1 MALTQLT
8 LPYPNPNNPNP
19 NHFSSFQTR
28 AKFALALSLHSEDP
42 QQPLTWTLQPWEGEP
57 AMAEAAAT
65 MLDAAV
71 LQRTVSDACEPY
83 ACGFGRLGSICGAIH
98 TSFQA
103 PRLD

>member
-1 MALTQLT
+1 M
-8 LPYPNPNNPNP
+8 
-19 NHFSSFQTR
+19 QTR

-42 QQPLTWTLQPWEGEP
+42 QQPLTWQLQPWAG
-57 AMAEAAAT
+57 AQDGGAALAPTT
-65 MLDAAV
+65 MVDAAL
-71 LQRTVSDACEPY
+71 LQRTVSDACEPD